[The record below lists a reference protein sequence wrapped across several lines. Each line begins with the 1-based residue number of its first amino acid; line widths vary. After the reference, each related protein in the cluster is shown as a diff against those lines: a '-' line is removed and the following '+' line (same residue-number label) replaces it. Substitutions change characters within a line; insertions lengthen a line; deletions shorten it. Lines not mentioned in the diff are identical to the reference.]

1 MMETKPFSLK
11 NWAIGCFVT
20 FLFGSMFNM
29 AAIMIG
35 LRINVTAIATL
46 LGLLPGIGLIVA
58 SRRSADPSFA
68 KGALVGA
75 IAIAILGGACAAI
88 FTATQ
93 VKP

>member
-1 MMETKPFSLK
+1 MEPKPFSAK
-11 NWAIGCFVT
+11 NWGLGCVAV
-20 FLFGSMFNM
+20 FLVGCVVNM
-29 AAIMIG
+29 IAIMIG
-35 LRINVTAIATL
+35 LRINITAIATV
-46 LGLLPGIGLIVA
+46 LGLLPGIGLVVA
-58 SRRSADPSFA
+58 SRRFTDPSFA